1 MKIYTLLIIAL
12 FLITACSPTD
22 VEPEVTDELP
32 DDTTVDN
39 ASDSTNTSD
48 DLADDTAD
56 DITDDTA
63 DGTTDDTGD
72 DTDLAD
78 DTADDITDDTSDDTT
93 DENETEV
100 DINDGYHIVSMKDLK
115 FDPKDIIIAKG
126 DTVSWVHEDDYSDN
140 ENLVHILQIYGPEPS
155 GGNSGRMLIGDT
167 FDKTFNVPGSYWYID
182 VIFSAQMRGTINV
195 TE

>member
-39 ASDSTNTSD
+39 ASDSTDTSD
-48 DLADDTAD
+48 NLVDDTTD
-56 DITDDTA
+56 TDDTA
-63 DGTTDDTGD
+63 D

-78 DTADDITDDTSDDTT
+78 DTADDITDDTGDDTT

-115 FDPKDIIIAKG
+115 FDPKDIVIAKG

-155 GGNSGRMLIGDT
+155 AGNSGRMLIGDT

>member
-48 DLADDTAD
+48 
-56 DITDDTA
+56 
-63 DGTTDDTGD
+63 
-72 DTDLAD
+72 DLAD

-155 GGNSGRMLIGDT
+155 AGNSGRMLIGDT